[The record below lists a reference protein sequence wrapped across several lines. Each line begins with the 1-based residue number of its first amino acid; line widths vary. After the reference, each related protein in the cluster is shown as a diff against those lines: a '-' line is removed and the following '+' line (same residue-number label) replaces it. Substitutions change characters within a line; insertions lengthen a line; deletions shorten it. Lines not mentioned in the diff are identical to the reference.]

1 MTLMIIE
8 RQEIIDLTGLI
19 LGRAEVRPAD
29 RFQADLGAD
38 STDLL
43 NILVAIE
50 DKYGLVIDE
59 IQAAAVD
66 SVDDLWRL
74 VDRLASGPP
83 PDPEP
88 TGGR

>member
-1 MTLMIIE
+1 MTPMIIE

-19 LGRAEVRPAD
+19 MGRTEVRPAD

-88 TGGR
+88 NGGR